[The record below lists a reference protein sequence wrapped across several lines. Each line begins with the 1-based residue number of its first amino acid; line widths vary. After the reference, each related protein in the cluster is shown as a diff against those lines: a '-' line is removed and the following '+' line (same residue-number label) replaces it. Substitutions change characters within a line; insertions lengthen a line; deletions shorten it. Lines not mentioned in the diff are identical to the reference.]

1 MLTVYDFKQEIQALK
16 SDYNKLTSFLDD
28 VPKLFATTQ
37 KISSDWIKTSH
48 LPSTDKPFTCY
59 NDKSGQ
65 KQVNL
70 PNNSP
75 VLTIGDIHADARAF
89 DEILKKCLEAIAAG
103 KQIVFLGDYT
113 DRGKNNLDVIL
124 GVLLLKQKFPDQV
137 TLLGGNHESPNM
149 AEKDGFFN
157 AIPGELNESGV
168 KIDAKQHNELKGK
181 FSKIFSALPKIAY
194 KGPIVF
200 VHAGLPFPGN
210 IYANN
215 GQIATI
221 PTSTCLN
228 DFLDEPQYLA
238 LVWSDPTDSE
248 DKLGTNIAIQNDDR
262 FCGQIFGKQAML
274 TIAKEK
280 HGIELV
286 VRGHQSKDLDPE
298 TAQNDPLF
306 SCGGHVLTV
315 FSTGWWPSGKDT
327 DETQTSGYV
336 TDVNRVFMP
345 YIVEIPANNDT
356 KKIRILPLF
365 EILNDKTILLK
376 EKSKFTNYSEQSSSS
391 SSSQLTPDNQ
401 TPVTAVTT
409 ACVIKPYP
417 SISASSF
424 SSSSNQTTAE
434 QTQTSTL
441 KEKFA
446 LLMQSINELNN
457 SLLDTIFRNQ
467 QNNTPSPLE
476 LEHAVQIETSLMDLK
491 AAIDKFQSKNKD
503 NETAIKTSLD
513 KLKTSIIIC
522 ASKIP
527 AFDSIFFPKYPT
539 FFARQ
544 NLTSDLNSLLN
555 TLTQDKTLASIFCDA
570 LKQIDAFAE
579 TYQNILNDNKP
590 VEKPTLTN

>member
-1 MLTVYDFKQEIQALK
+1 MLTKDDLKQEIKALK

-28 VPKLFATTQ
+28 APKFFATTQ
-37 KISSDWIKTSH
+37 KISSNWIKTSH

-75 VLTIGDIHADARAF
+75 VLTIGDIHADGRAF

-103 KQIVFLGDYT
+103 KQVVFLGDYT

-137 TLLGGNHESPNM
+137 TVLGGNHESPNM
-149 AEKDGFFN
+149 AEKDGFFA
-157 AIPGELNESGV
+157 AIPGELDEAGI

-228 DFLDEPQYLA
+228 DFLDEPQHLC

-248 DKLGTNIAIQNDDR
+248 DKLGTKIAIQNDDR

-280 HGIELV
+280 HDIELV

-306 SCGGHVLTV
+306 SCGGYVLTV

-345 YIVEIPANNDT
+345 YIVEIPADNDT

-376 EKSKFTNYSEQSSSS
+376 EKSKFTNYSEKSSSS
-391 SSSQLTPDNQ
+391 SSSQLTTDNQ
-401 TPVTAVTT
+401 PSTAV
-409 ACVIKPYP
+409 AAPPYILEPYP
-417 SISASSF
+417 SIAVSLS
-424 SSSSNQTTAE
+424 SSSSNQTTGE
-434 QTQTSTL
+434 QTQTSVL

-446 LLMQSINELNN
+446 LLMQSINKLNN
-457 SLLDTIFRNQ
+457 SLLDAIFKNQ
-467 QNNTPSPLE
+467 QDNTSSSLQ
-476 LEHAVQIETSLMDLK
+476 LEHVVQIEASLMELK
-491 AAIDKFQSKNKD
+491 TAIEKFQSKNKD
-503 NETAIKTSLD
+503 NETTIKTNLD
-513 KLKTSIIIC
+513 KLKTTIIVC

-527 AFDSIFFPKYPT
+527 AFDSIFFPKYPA
-539 FFARQ
+539 FFAKQ
-544 NLTSDLNSLLN
+544 NLTSDLNSLLS
-555 TLTQDKTLASIFCDA
+555 TLTQDKTLASIFCDV
-570 LKQIDAFAE
+570 LKQIDEFTE
-579 TYQNILNDNKP
+579 TYQHIINDNKT
-590 VEKPTLTN
+590 VEKPTLTH